1 MSPKRVD
8 RLAVG
13 ALDFV
18 RRAER
23 LDDEVDRP
31 VLQVQPSVGQAGGD
45 GAHVSPSST
54 RTLWARSTSSSE
66 TAREA

>member
-1 MSPKRVD
+1 MSPKRCD

-13 ALDFV
+13 TFDLV

-23 LDDEVDRP
+23 LDDQVDRA
-31 VLQVQPSVGQAGGD
+31 VLQMQPAVGQARGD
-45 GAHVSPSST
+45 GAHWPFSST
-54 RTLWARSTSSSE
+54 RTLWARRTSSSE